1 MSWLLV
7 LLAWTLLSLI
17 ASPMIGGLLADGHTL
32 QPRDD
37 AYPAL
42 NQPTTASARTA

>member
-7 LLAWTLLSLI
+7 LIAWTLLSFV
-17 ASPMIGGLLADGHTL
+17 ASPMIGGLLADGRTL
-32 QPRDD
+32 QPRDTHQ
-37 AYPAL
+37 AL